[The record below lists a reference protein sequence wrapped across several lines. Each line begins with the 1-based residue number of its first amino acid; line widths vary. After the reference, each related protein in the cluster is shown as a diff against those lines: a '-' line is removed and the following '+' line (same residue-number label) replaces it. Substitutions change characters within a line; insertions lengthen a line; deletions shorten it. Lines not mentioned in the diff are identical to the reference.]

1 MLLDLPSGELDI
13 IERDNMYRVEDRY
26 LAMLQ
31 KWLDVDPDASWAKWF
46 KVVDKIFI
54 NGENIEAGI
63 ATHIFSYQ
71 SSHVTFIGLDI
82 YI

>member
-1 MLLDLPSGELDI
+1 
-13 IERDNMYRVEDRY
+13 
-26 LAMLQ
+26 MLQ

-63 ATHIFSYQ
+63 ATLIFSYQ
-71 SSHVTFIGLDI
+71 SSHVTFIGLDL